1 MAGLLVRWRATQRIV
16 RPAAGSPYAKPV
28 VLCFGNVKCAR
39 RCGNFPLSPQIDP
52 GYLLAGPREGSGHS
66 ICLMEILEL
75 NGQALTLAEI
85 EAAATGCRTV
95 ALAPEARQRIAEG
108 RALVERI
115 LAAGQT
121 VYGVNTGFGKLSDV
135 RIPADKLQQLQAN
148 LVRSHAG
155 GMGEPL
161 SIPEARAMLL
171 LRANVLA
178 KGFSGCRP
186 EAVELLIALLNSGVT
201 PVIPE
206 KGSVGASGDLAPL
219 AHLALVVIG
228 EGEAWFAGER
238 ISGADALRRAGLR
251 PLTLDA
257 KEGLALLN
265 GTQAM
270 TAVGALAV
278 ARGQRLARLADVAGA
293 MSLEALMGTPAAF
306 DPRIHQARPHEGQ
319 IAAARHLTALMAG
332 SEIRESHR
340 EHDIRVQD
348 AYCLRCMPQVHG
360 AVRDA
365 LAHVTR
371 VLEVEA
377 GSATDNPLVF
387 PGTGPDAENV
397 LSGGNFHGAPLAYAL
412 DYAAIVLTDL
422 AGIAERRIDRL
433 LNPDI
438 NEGLPAFL
446 SPDPGLSSGFM
457 IAQIGAAALINEC
470 QVLSAPAST
479 GTIPTDGGKEDHVSM
494 GMTGAL
500 KLRRIAENV
509 ERVVAIELMC
519 AAQGLEFRR
528 PLKAGPAVEAAHEA
542 IRTVVPRLGADR
554 VLAGD
559 IAALAAAVR
568 GGAFDDW
575 CA

>member
-1 MAGLLVRWRATQRIV
+1 MTRMTASRAT
-16 RPAAGSPYAKPV
+16 
-28 VLCFGNVKCAR
+28 
-39 RCGNFPLSPQIDP
+39 
-52 GYLLAGPREGSGHS
+52 
-66 ICLMEILEL
+66 
-75 NGQALTLAEI
+75 I
-85 EAAATGCRTV
+85 E
-95 ALAPEARQRIAEG
+95 E
-108 RALVERI
+108 I

-135 RIPADKLQQLQAN
+135 RIPSDSLAQLQTN

-155 GMGEPL
+155 GVGQPL
-161 SIPEARAMLL
+161 SEAESRAMLL

-178 KGFSGCRP
+178 KGFSGSRP
-186 EAVELLIALLNSGVT
+186 QLVELLVALLNAGVH

-228 EGEAWFAGER
+228 EGEAFYRGER
-238 ISGADALRRAGLR
+238 MAGAEALRRAGLV
-251 PLTLDA
+251 PLQLAA

-278 ARGQRLARLADVAGA
+278 ARARRVSELADLAGA

-306 DPRIHQARPHEGQ
+306 DPRIHLARPHAGQ
-319 IAAARHLTALMAG
+319 IAVAAHLIQLLDD

-340 EHDIRVQD
+340 NHDSRVQD

-360 AVRDA
+360 AVRGA
-365 LAHVTR
+365 LAHVAG
-371 VLEVEA
+371 VLETEA

-387 PGTGPDAENV
+387 PEPSAETPNGGAV
-397 LSGGNFHGAPLAYAL
+397 LSGGNFHGAPLAYAF
-412 DYAAIVLTDL
+412 DYAAIVMTDL
-422 AGIAERRIDRL
+422 AGIAERRVDRL

-457 IAQIGAAALINEC
+457 IAQIVAAALINEC
-470 QVLSAPAST
+470 QVLSHPSST
-479 GTIPTDGGKEDHVSM
+479 GSIPTDGGKEDHVSM

-500 KLRRIAENV
+500 KLRQIVENAERI
-509 ERVVAIELMC
+509 VAIELMC
-519 AAQGLEFRR
+519 AAQGLEFRQ
-528 PLKAGPAVEAAHEA
+528 PLKPSREVQRAYAVV
-542 IRTVVPRLGADR
+542 RGVVPRLEQDR
-554 VLAGD
+554 VLAQD
-559 IAALAAAVR
+559 IDALAAAVR
-568 GGAFDDW
+568 TGAFNAW
-575 CA
+575 CEGR